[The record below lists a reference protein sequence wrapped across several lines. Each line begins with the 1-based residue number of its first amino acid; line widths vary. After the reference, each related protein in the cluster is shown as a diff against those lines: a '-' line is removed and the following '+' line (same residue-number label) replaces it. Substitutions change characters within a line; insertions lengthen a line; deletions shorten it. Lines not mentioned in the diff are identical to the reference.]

1 MSGRENP
8 GSIFRFG
15 AHAAALLWLLIAGGA
30 SAGTVYKCVNA
41 GGALAF
47 QATPCAAEDAQTAV
61 EIREQPLIDAK
72 ASPSSVDV
80 VRPAAGG
87 FHIHRAS
94 SRERSRNRTTPDRL
108 RASQATSWE
117 CRAADGE
124 VFYRHTRCPH
134 SVPGDGVM
142 RSGGTYAL
150 GRGRGGRTRAR
161 SAWDPVPVHA
171 RKVSRSEAC
180 RRINAIAAVE
190 RDGSMRDE
198 HVSAYDHDLGRDP
211 CSGH

>member
-1 MSGRENP
+1 MSGRANP
-8 GSIFRFG
+8 GSIFRSG
-15 AHAAALLWLLIAGGA
+15 ARAAALLCLLIAGEAGA
-30 SAGTVYKCVNA
+30 GAIYKCVNA

-47 QATPCAAEDAQTAV
+47 QATPCAAEDTQTAV
-61 EIREQPLIDAK
+61 EIREQPLIDAE
-72 ASPSSVDV
+72 APPASVDV

-87 FHIHRAS
+87 IRIRHAMP
-94 SRERSRNRTTPDRL
+94 RERSRSRTTPDRL
-108 RASQATSWE
+108 RATQAISWE

-150 GRGRGGRTRAR
+150 GRGRGSRTRAR

-171 RKVSRSEAC
+171 HKVSRSEAC
-180 RRINAIAAVE
+180 RRINAAAAVE
-190 RDGSMRDE
+190 RDGSVRDE
-198 HVSAYDHDLGRDP
+198 HVSVYDHDVGRDP
-211 CSGH
+211 CSGY